1 MLFNSYIFIFLFLPL
16 CLVGFHILQNRQA
29 TLAKVWLTCFSLWF
43 YGYFN
48 PYYLL
53 IMICSIIGNYFIHCR
68 IVHARS
74 KRSDTGQV
82 GAVEQAR
89 QRGEVREEQTRK
101 MQKSKVIM
109 ITGVTLNLLVLF
121 YFKYLDFFIDN
132 VNSLF
137 GSSIPL
143 KNILLPLGISF
154 FTFQQISF
162 LVDTYRGEL
171 SRYAENA
178 SSEIKDVT
186 TENEL
191 MGAEKTISF
200 IDYALFVSFFPQLIA
215 GPIVVHEEMIPQF
228 DRIGN
233 DTRSKEKKLEIVT
246 KGVYVFVLGLAKKV
260 LIADTFGIAVDLAY
274 SNINAIN
281 GFESLITV
289 VFYSLQLY
297 FDFSGYCDMA
307 KGIAGMFGMS
317 IANNFNSPYKAT
329 NIVDFWKRWHITLS
343 RFFTKNIYIPLGGN
357 RKGEGRM
364 YLNYLIVFFL
374 SGLWHGAGWNF
385 ILWGMM
391 HGVLY
396 VVTKRWMNHKIK
408 THVIKRNNEKCKEDV
423 SRRDSVNDE
432 MKHKDVMKYW
442 KSRTVKVVSCM
453 LTFVYVSIA
462 WVYFRASSVEQAN
475 TVLMNIFTK
484 PWALP
489 GSGFTEAFNLGEFW
503 YILKILK
510 IATLPYAEYYI
521 MILFSAIT
529 LIITFFGKN
538 IDELAAKFRPT
549 VLNAAVTSVLFI
561 WCVVSLSGVS
571 TFLYFNF

>member
-16 CLVGFHILQNRQA
+16 CLIGFYILQNRQA

-48 PYYLL
+48 RSYLL
-53 IMICSIIGNYFIHCR
+53 IMICSILGNYLIHR
-68 IVHARS
+68 WIVTTNS
-74 KRSDTGQV
+74 
-82 GAVEQAR
+82 
-89 QRGEVREEQTRK
+89 RK
-101 MQKSKVIM
+101 IL
-109 ITGVTLNLLVLF
+109 ITGVILNLAVLF

-132 VNSLF
+132 VNVFF
-137 GSSIPL
+137 GSSFPL
-143 KNILLPLGISF
+143 KYILLPLGISF

-171 SRYAENA
+171 DGVA
-178 SSEIKDVT
+178 
-186 TENEL
+186 
-191 MGAEKTISF
+191 F

-228 DRIGN
+228 NRIGN
-233 DTRSKEKKLEIVT
+233 DDRSKEEKAKIFA

-260 LIADTFGIAVDLAY
+260 LIADTFGIAVDFAY
-274 SNINAIN
+274 SNVNGIN
-281 GFESLITV
+281 GFESLFTIL
-289 VFYSLQLY
+289 FYSLQLY

-307 KGIAGMFGMS
+307 KGIAGMFGMR
-317 IANNFNSPYKAT
+317 IANNFNSPYKAI

-357 RKGEGRM
+357 RRGEGRM

-396 VVTKRWMNHKIK
+396 VITKWWIIKRK
-408 THVIKRNNEKCKEDV
+408 THVIKSAVLDSDSTTLAG
-423 SRRDSVNDE
+423 SRIL
-432 MKHKDVMKYW
+432 KA
-442 KSRTVKVVSCM
+442 TACF
-453 LTFVYVSIA
+453 LTFIYVSIA
-462 WVYFRASSVEQAN
+462 WVYFRASDVAQAN
-475 TVLMNIFTK
+475 TLLMNIFTK
-484 PWALP
+484 EWALP

-503 YILKILK
+503 YVLKILK
-510 IATLPYAEYYI
+510 VAALPYAEYYI
-521 MILFSAIT
+521 MILFSAFAVA
-529 LIITFFGKN
+529 ITFFGKN
-538 IDELAAKFRPT
+538 IDELAEKFKPT
-549 VLNAAVTSVLFI
+549 VVSAVITAVLFV

>member
-16 CLVGFHILQNRQA
+16 CLIGFYILQKRQA

-48 PYYLL
+48 VSYLL
-53 IMICSIIGNYFIHCR
+53 IMLCSIAGNYGIHR
-68 IVHARS
+68 MLVYVR
-74 KRSDTGQV
+74 KRKT
-82 GAVEQAR
+82 
-89 QRGEVREEQTRK
+89 
-101 MQKSKVIM
+101 IL
-109 ITGVTLNLLVLF
+109 ITGVTANLAVLF
-121 YFKYLDFFIDN
+121 YFKYYDFFVEN
-132 VNSLF
+132 MNALF
-137 GSSIPL
+137 GSSFML
-143 KNILLPLGISF
+143 RHILLPLGISF

-171 SRYAENA
+171 DE
-178 SSEIKDVT
+178 V
-186 TENEL
+186 
-191 MGAEKTISF
+191 GF
-200 IDYALFVSFFPQLIA
+200 VDYALFVSFFPQLIA
-215 GPIVVHEEMIPQF
+215 GPIVVHEEMLPQF
-228 DRIGN
+228 ARIGK
-233 DTRSKEKKLEIVT
+233 DYRSREEKVSLFV

-260 LIADTFGIAVDLAY
+260 LIADTFGMAVDLAY
-274 SNINAIN
+274 SNVNGIN
-281 GFESLITV
+281 GLESLITII
-289 VFYSLQLY
+289 FYSLQLY

-307 KGIAGMFGMS
+307 KGIAGMFGMK
-317 IANNFNSPYKAT
+317 IANNFNSPYKAV

-396 VVTKRWMNHKIK
+396 VATKWRMSKKK
-408 THVIKRNNEKCKEDV
+408 TYVIKPLACF
-423 SRRDSVNDE
+423 
-432 MKHKDVMKYW
+432 
-442 KSRTVKVVSCM
+442 

-462 WVYFRASSVEQAN
+462 WVYFRANSIEQAN
-475 TVLMNIFTK
+475 ILLCNIVTK

-489 GSGFTEAFNLGEFW
+489 GSGFTDAFNLGEFW
-503 YILKILK
+503 YVLKILK
-510 IATLPYAEYYI
+510 IATLPYAKYYI
-521 MILFSAIT
+521 MIVFSVFTLAIT
-529 LIITFFGKN
+529 FLGKN
-538 IDELAAKFRPT
+538 IDELAAKFKPT
-549 VLNAAVTSVLFI
+549 VLNAVITAGLFI